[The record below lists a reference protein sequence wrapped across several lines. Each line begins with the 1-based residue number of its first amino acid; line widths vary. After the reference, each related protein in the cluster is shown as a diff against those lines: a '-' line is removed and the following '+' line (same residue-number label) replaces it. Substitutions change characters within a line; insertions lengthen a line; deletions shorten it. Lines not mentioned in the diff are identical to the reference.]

1 MLIVGIGRSEV
12 RIMFFTTWWQGLLFG
27 VFTLVIMAM
36 IAYVFTALW
45 DPYEDGRRPGAGPGG
60 R

>member
-1 MLIVGIGRSEV
+1 
-12 RIMFFTTWWQGLLFG
+12 MFFTTWWQGLLFG